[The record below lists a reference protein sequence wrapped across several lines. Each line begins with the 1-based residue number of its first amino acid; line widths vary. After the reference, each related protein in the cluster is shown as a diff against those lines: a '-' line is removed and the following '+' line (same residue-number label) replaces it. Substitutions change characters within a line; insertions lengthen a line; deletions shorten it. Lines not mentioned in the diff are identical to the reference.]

1 MQNNHRIVI
10 ATKILGLLAALVL
23 SGCAGHYQRA
33 LHGNEPFFKQATVFS
48 VQDSM
53 PGHSA
58 HQLALLIPPEE
69 HVLYSGTLTYTA
81 SKPVEVV
88 VLHEYSPTQEPDKAH
103 DVLFVGQIGEKNY
116 AISVLQFPNTAP
128 ITDSATVPFTG
139 SALALHTLN
148 GEPFT
153 ATFSLNAVR
162 HEFSS

>member
-1 MQNNHRIVI
+1 MQINHRVGT
-10 ATKILGLLAALVL
+10 ATTILGWLAVLVL
-23 SGCAGHYQRA
+23 SGCAGHDQRA
-33 LHGNEPFFKQATVFS
+33 LHGNESFFKQATVFS

-58 HQLALLIPPEE
+58 HQLALLIPPEDY
-69 HVLYSGTLTYTA
+69 VLYSGTLTYTA

-88 VLHEYSPTQEPDKAH
+88 VLHEYSPAQEPDQAH
-103 DVLFVGQIGEKNY
+103 DVLFIGQVGGKNY
-116 AISVLQFPNTAP
+116 AISVLQFPNAAP

-153 ATFSLNAVR
+153 ATFSLSAVR
-162 HEFSS
+162 HQASL